1 MVSRV
6 NRGCT
11 KKQEKGGKMEKLEYS
26 LFYQKF
32 YIESNEHYDFVTLFR
47 PLGTLLNSLYVLA
60 VARAETRKDPL
71 ESPRRRRP
79 SFHRC
84 GRDTKER
91 SPTLKTPGIQPN
103 LGASISLRG
112 KIRWRT
118 ILKKGY
124 TLT

>member
-71 ESPRRRRP
+71 ESPRGSLPTVLLRP
-79 SFHRC
+79 RA
-84 GRDTKER
+84 
-91 SPTLKTPGIQPN
+91 PTPDFLVDLQPASGGHAKPTTVETGYEIN
-103 LGASISLRG
+103 LR
-112 KIRWRT
+112 
-118 ILKKGY
+118 
-124 TLT
+124 